1 MRRVLAA
8 ASNVLDVRP
17 GEGRAVV
24 LTFLY
29 VALAVAGFL
38 LAKPIRNG
46 LFLGEFGAYSLVY
59 AYVAVPLVLS
69 LALPIYGLVA
79 ERVGARAVVT
89 GSLVFFGLNV
99 LLFWWAF
106 RVQGSGLLAGVFY
119 VWVNCFGVVVPVQ
132 AWTFASSVFDARQ
145 ARRLFGLIGSGA
157 SAGAICGGLL
167 ARELARRIG
176 TVNLLLVLAALIFLA
191 AVVVNLAWAERR
203 VSTRS
208 TKRRP
213 PLRLLAAFGVVRRSR
228 YLTALAS
235 MVFLVA
241 IVTQW
246 TGFQFSLIAT
256 ERYAG
261 DTDRLTRLFGTF
273 NLGMGLAAFVI
284 QIALTGPALRRFGV
298 GVTVLLLPT
307 ALFFGSALTVVAPF
321 FFAVILTNAFD
332 QGLRFSIDKAT
343 FELLYLPLPSHVKT
357 GVKGAIDVLV
367 SRVGDGVGG
376 LLLGLATQGFVVG
389 VVAFPGLGLGLRGL
403 AVCCAV
409 ASVVWVGLALALR
422 RGYVTAMTDSLH
434 QYRLDLERAA
444 SASMDRSASAVLAKA
459 FDAGDPEAI
468 LYVLR
473 AFAQSGRRP
482 PLEAVRALLTHET
495 PAVRARALAAL
506 RAAPDLT
513 IRAEAE
519 RLLHDPDIEVRTEA
533 LLWLAYHARVDP
545 LAQIDALGEF
555 ADFSI
560 RASMVAL
567 YSRPGRYQNLE
578 AARVLLGTMASERGP
593 EGRRARIEAAM
604 LLGRLSGEVG
614 AELADLATLIADDDP
629 EVASYAV
636 DAAAKASRL
645 DLVPAIATR
654 LEDDAVRRA
663 AHDALCA
670 FGPPALP
677 ALARLLDEPTV
688 PLALRREIP
697 DIVARIGTDTGSRL
711 LVDHLLEADVTLRLR
726 VIGALA
732 TLRARHPALPLDRG
746 AIEMVLMAEVMGH
759 YRSYQIQGSLTNP
772 LQSTDPVAV
781 ALETSMRYE
790 IERIFRLMAIRWPRF
805 DVESAYVGVMAD
817 DAGVRAN
824 ALEFLDAVLKPQVR
838 ALVLP
843 LLDPQVSRQERVRL
857 ANEVL
862 GTRVESHEA
871 AVSALIRSPD
881 PWLRSCGVY
890 AIGAL
895 GLHQLAGELDRVD
908 VDHDPLLRETVRHA
922 RAKLAGEE
930 TAMPEPIEPPTSDA
944 PHVHQTWASSADEMG
959 LG

>member
-1 MRRVLAA
+1 MRRILAA
-8 ASNVLDVRP
+8 AQNVFDVRP

-59 AYVAVPLVLS
+59 AYIAVPLVLS
-69 LALPIYGLVA
+69 AALPLYGLIA
-79 ERVGARAVVT
+79 ERVGSRAVTT

-106 RVQGSGLLAGVFY
+106 HFKDSKLEGVFY

-145 ARRLFGLIGSGA
+145 ARRLFGLIGAGA
-157 SAGAICGGLL
+157 SAGAIGGGLL

-176 TVNLLLVLAALIFLA
+176 TVNLLLVLAVLIFLA
-191 AVVVNLAWAERR
+191 AVVVNLAWSERKVSPRRKERR
-203 VSTRS
+203 A
-208 TKRRP
+208 
-213 PLRLLAAFGVVRRSR
+213 PLRLAAAFGVVRRSR
-228 YLTALAS
+228 YLTALAL

-241 IVTQW
+241 VITQW

-256 ERYAG
+256 ERYGG

-284 QIALTGPALRRFGV
+284 QLTATGPALRRFGV
-298 GVTVLLLPT
+298 GATVLLLPVS
-307 ALFFGSALTVVAPF
+307 LLFGSVLTMAAPF
-321 FFAVILTNAFD
+321 FFAVVITNAFD

-343 FELLYLPLPSHVKT
+343 FELLYLPLPSHVKS

-376 LLLGLATQGFVVG
+376 VLLGLATKGFVVG
-389 VVAFPGLGLGLRGL
+389 MIAIPGLSFGLRGL
-403 AVCCAV
+403 ATCCAIACV
-409 ASVVWVGLALALR
+409 AWVGLAMVLR
-422 RGYVTAMTDSLH
+422 RGYVAAITDSLH
-434 QYRLDLERAA
+434 QYRLDVERAA
-444 SASMDRSASAVLAKA
+444 TASMDRSASAVLAKA

-482 PLEAVRALLTHET
+482 PLDAVRALLTHEM

-506 RAAPDLT
+506 RTAPDLT

-533 LLWLAYHARVDP
+533 LLWLAYHAQVDP
-545 LAQIDALGEF
+545 LAQIDALGDF

-567 YSRPGRYQNLE
+567 YSRPGRFENLE
-578 AARVLLGTMASERGP
+578 AARVLLGAMASERGP

-604 LLGRLSGEVG
+604 LLGRLSGDVG
-614 AELADLATLIADDDP
+614 AELADLATLIADEDP
-629 EVASYAV
+629 EVSAHAV

-663 AHDALCA
+663 AIDALAA
-670 FGPPALP
+670 FGPPALAPLATLLEDP
-677 ALARLLDEPTV
+677 AV
-688 PLALRREIP
+688 PLAVRREIA
-697 DIVARIGTDTGSRL
+697 DIVARIGTETGARL
-711 LVDHLLEADVTLRLR
+711 LVNHLLEADVTLRLR
-726 VIGALA
+726 IIGALA
-732 TLRARHPALPLDRG
+732 ALRARYPELPLDRA

-759 YRSYQIQGSLTNP
+759 YRSYQILGSLANP
-772 LQSTDPVAV
+772 LNSTDPVAV
-781 ALETSMRYE
+781 ALETSMRHE
-790 IERIFRLMAIRWPRF
+790 VERIFRLMAIRWPRF

-838 ALVLP
+838 TLVLP
-843 LLDPQVSRQERVRL
+843 LLDPQVSRAERVRL

-862 GTRVESHEA
+862 GTRVESHED
-871 AVSALIRSPD
+871 AVSALLRSAD

-890 AIGAL
+890 AVGAL
-895 GLHQLAGELDRVD
+895 GLTQLAGELDRLD
-908 VDHDPLLRETVRHA
+908 VDGDPLLRETVRQA
-922 RAKLAGEE
+922 RAKLAGEP
-930 TAMPEPIEPPTSDA
+930 TPIPEPADAAPSDA
-944 PHVHQTWASSADEMG
+944 PHVHQTWAQSADEMG